1 MKIRKHTTP
10 LLSCLAAS
18 MLCANFVAALS
29 AHGAYQEYN
38 TDGWGQPIIAVLMQ
52 GLSHQRTD
60 SGSSVLASGKSST
73 GEIPDVLAGQPD
85 PGVSGSVSGGPVN
98 GSGDASGDRQG
109 VGTSGSGN
117 NTGDS
122 SGDAPGSDSV
132 GSGDGNGNGSGN
144 AQSPGTSGSGNNT
157 GFGGSNGS
165 GDAQSP
171 GTSGSGNNAGFGSNG
186 SGDAQGPGISGFGNN
201 IGSGGSNGNGSGNAQ
216 SPGTSGSGK
225 NAGFGGSNGN
235 GSGNAQNPGIS
246 GSGNNAGFG
255 NGSHGQENPDA
266 ALDQPKQYA
275 FTEVTPD
282 YFDDALFIGDSR
294 VEGVKLYSG
303 WDNLTYYAENGM
315 TVYNMFQSKTAQVDG
330 QTLTIEEAL
339 QKRSF
344 GKIYLEIG
352 INEMGTGTVDSF
364 MEAYEAAVAH
374 LQELQPD
381 AIIYVCGIMY
391 VKQTRSES
399 DPIFN
404 NPAIQEKNDRIAAL
418 ADGENIFYLDINE
431 VVTDESGHL
440 NPDYTWDE
448 VHLLGKYDVIWLEYF
463 SSHGIVKDAGDKS
476 LP

>member
-1 MKIRKHTTP
+1 
-10 LLSCLAAS
+10 

-29 AHGAYQEYN
+29 AHGAYQKYN
-38 TDGWGQPIIAVLMQ
+38 IDGWGQPIITVLMQ

-85 PGVSGSVSGGPVN
+85 PGVSGSVFGGPGN
-98 GSGDASGDRQG
+98 GSGDASGDRKG
-109 VGTSGSGN
+109 METSGSGN
-117 NTGDS
+117 NIGDGTGD
-122 SGDAPGSDSV
+122 
-132 GSGDGNGNGSGN
+132 GSGN
-144 AQSPGTSGSGNNT
+144 AQN
-157 GFGGSNGS
+157 
-165 GDAQSP
+165 P
-171 GTSGSGNNAGFGSNG
+171 GTSGSGNNAGFGS
-186 SGDAQGPGISGFGNN
+186 
-201 IGSGGSNGNGSGNAQ
+201 
-216 SPGTSGSGK
+216 
-225 NAGFGGSNGN
+225 SNGN
-235 GSGNAQNPGIS
+235 GSGNAQNPGVS
-246 GSGNNAGFG
+246 GSGNNAGSGFG

-463 SSHGIVKDAGDKS
+463 SSHGIVKDDKDKS

>member
-10 LLSCLAAS
+10 LLSALAAS

-29 AHGAYQEYN
+29 AHGAYQKYN
-38 TDGWGQPIIAVLMQ
+38 IDGWGQPIITVLMQ

-85 PGVSGSVSGGPVN
+85 PGVSGSVSSGPGN
-98 GSGDASGDRQG
+98 GSGDASGDRKG
-109 VGTSGSGN
+109 METSGSGN
-117 NTGDS
+117 NIGDGTGD
-122 SGDAPGSDSV
+122 
-132 GSGDGNGNGSGN
+132 GSGN
-144 AQSPGTSGSGNNT
+144 AQN
-157 GFGGSNGS
+157 
-165 GDAQSP
+165 P
-171 GTSGSGNNAGFGSNG
+171 GTSGSGNNAGFGS
-186 SGDAQGPGISGFGNN
+186 
-201 IGSGGSNGNGSGNAQ
+201 
-216 SPGTSGSGK
+216 
-225 NAGFGGSNGN
+225 SNGN

-246 GSGNNAGFG
+246 GSGNNAGSGFG

>member
-10 LLSCLAAS
+10 LLSALAAS

-29 AHGAYQEYN
+29 AHGAYQKYN
-38 TDGWGQPIIAVLMQ
+38 IDGWGQPIITVLMQ

-85 PGVSGSVSGGPVN
+85 PGVSGSVSSGPGN
-98 GSGDASGDRQG
+98 GSGDASGDRKSME
-109 VGTSGSGN
+109 TSGSGN
-117 NTGDS
+117 NIGDGTGD
-122 SGDAPGSDSV
+122 
-132 GSGDGNGNGSGN
+132 GSGN
-144 AQSPGTSGSGNNT
+144 AQN
-157 GFGGSNGS
+157 
-165 GDAQSP
+165 P
-171 GTSGSGNNAGFGSNG
+171 GTSGSGNNAGFGS
-186 SGDAQGPGISGFGNN
+186 
-201 IGSGGSNGNGSGNAQ
+201 
-216 SPGTSGSGK
+216 
-225 NAGFGGSNGN
+225 SNGN

-246 GSGNNAGFG
+246 GSGNNAGSGFG

>member
-10 LLSCLAAS
+10 LLSALAAS

-29 AHGAYQEYN
+29 AHGAYQKYN
-38 TDGWGQPIIAVLMQ
+38 IDGWGQPIITVLMQ
-52 GLSHQRTD
+52 GLSHQRKD
-60 SGSSVLASGKSST
+60 GGSSVLASGKSST

-85 PGVSGSVSGGPVN
+85 PGVSGSVFGGPGN
-98 GSGDASGDRQG
+98 GSGDASGDRKG
-109 VGTSGSGN
+109 METSGSGN
-117 NTGDS
+117 NIGDGTGD
-122 SGDAPGSDSV
+122 
-132 GSGDGNGNGSGN
+132 GSGN
-144 AQSPGTSGSGNNT
+144 AQN
-157 GFGGSNGS
+157 
-165 GDAQSP
+165 P
-171 GTSGSGNNAGFGSNG
+171 GTSGSGNNAGFGS
-186 SGDAQGPGISGFGNN
+186 
-201 IGSGGSNGNGSGNAQ
+201 
-216 SPGTSGSGK
+216 
-225 NAGFGGSNGN
+225 SNGN
-235 GSGNAQNPGIS
+235 GSGNAQNPGVS
-246 GSGNNAGFG
+246 GSGNNAGSGFG

-463 SSHGIVKDAGDKS
+463 SSHGIVKDAKDKS

>member
-10 LLSCLAAS
+10 LLSALAAS

-29 AHGAYQEYN
+29 AHGAYQKYN
-38 TDGWGQPIIAVLMQ
+38 IDGWGQPIITVLMQ

-85 PGVSGSVSGGPVN
+85 PGVSGSVFGGPGN
-98 GSGDASGDRQG
+98 GSGDASGDRKG
-109 VGTSGSGN
+109 METSGSGN
-117 NTGDS
+117 NIGDGTGD
-122 SGDAPGSDSV
+122 
-132 GSGDGNGNGSGN
+132 GSGN
-144 AQSPGTSGSGNNT
+144 AQNPGI
-157 GFGGSNGS
+157 
-165 GDAQSP
+165 
-171 GTSGSGNNAGFGSNG
+171 SGSGNNAGFGS
-186 SGDAQGPGISGFGNN
+186 
-201 IGSGGSNGNGSGNAQ
+201 
-216 SPGTSGSGK
+216 
-225 NAGFGGSNGN
+225 SNGN

-246 GSGNNAGFG
+246 GSGNNAGFGSSNGNGSGNAQNPGISGSGNNAGSGFG

-463 SSHGIVKDAGDKS
+463 SSHGIVKDAKDKS